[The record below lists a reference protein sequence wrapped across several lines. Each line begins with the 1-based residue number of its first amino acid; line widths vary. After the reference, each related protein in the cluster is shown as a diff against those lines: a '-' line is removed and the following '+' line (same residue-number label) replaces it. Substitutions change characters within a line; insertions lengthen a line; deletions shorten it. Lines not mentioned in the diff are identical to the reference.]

1 MKNRVREI
9 RRTLSLSQAEFAKSI
24 AMGQTGVSMVE
35 NGTRELTDRQIIT
48 ICAVF
53 GVDEHWLRTGEGE
66 PFPLPPQEDLDLQ
79 DALFALQVDDMDPF
93 RKSLA
98 RAALE
103 LIATLPEEAMPALK
117 KFLSDANAT
126 LGTNEKDEG

>member
-1 MKNRVREI
+1 MNTRIKELRK
-9 RRTLSLSQAEFAKSI
+9 TLGLSQSEFAIKI
-24 AMGQTGVSMVE
+24 GIGQTGISSIERGNSIV
-35 NGTRELTDRQIIT
+35 TDRTINQIVST
-48 ICAVF
+48 F

-79 DALFALQVDDMDPF
+79 DAFFALQVDDMDPF

-117 KFLSDANAT
+117 KFLTDANAALDT
-126 LGTNEKDEG
+126 TEKDED

>member
-1 MKNRVREI
+1 MNTRIKELRK
-9 RRTLSLSQAEFAKSI
+9 TLGLSQSEFAIKI
-24 AMGQTGVSMVE
+24 GIGQTGISSIERGNSIV
-35 NGTRELTDRQIIT
+35 TDRTINQIVST
-48 ICAVF
+48 F

-79 DALFALQVDDMDPF
+79 DAFFALQVDDMDPF

-117 KFLSDANAT
+117 KFLTDANAA
-126 LGTNEKDEG
+126 LDTNEKCEE

>member
-79 DALFALQVDDMDPF
+79 DAFFALQIDDMDPF

-103 LIATLPEEAMPALK
+103 LIAKLPDEAMPALR
-117 KFLSDANAT
+117 KFLQDANASIPEEQ
-126 LGTNEKDEG
+126 GEE

>member
-1 MKNRVREI
+1 MNRIKKI
-9 RRTLSLSQAEFAKSI
+9 RVELNLSQTDFARQIGVSQQTLSSLENDTRPVSERNIISI
-24 AMGQTGVSMVE
+24 CS
-35 NGTRELTDRQIIT
+35 
-48 ICAVF
+48 VF
-53 GVDEHWLRTGEGE
+53 GVDAHWLRPGAGE

-79 DALFALQVDDMDPF
+79 DAFFALQVDDMDPF

-117 KFLSDANAT
+117 KFLTDANAALDT
-126 LGTNEKDEG
+126 TEKNEE

>member
-1 MKNRVREI
+1 MNHRVKIVRE
-9 RRTLSLSQAEFAKSI
+9 TVGLSQAEFASRL
-24 AMGQTGVSMVE
+24 AMNQTGVSMVE
-35 NGTRELTDRQIIT
+35 SGRREVSPALILK
-48 ICAVF
+48 ICSVF

-79 DALFALQVDDMDPF
+79 DAFFALQVDDMDPF

-103 LIATLPEEAMPALK
+103 LIATLPEEAMPALR
-117 KFLSDANAT
+117 KFLTDANAALDT
-126 LGTNEKDEG
+126 TEKDAE

>member
-66 PFPLPPQEDLDLQ
+66 PFPLPPEEDERLLQLLAELTDENTDPRKKRLISTFCQLIMDSSEEDLD
-79 DALFALQVDDMDPF
+79 ALSRIFESLHSALAD
-93 RKSLA
+93 
-98 RAALE
+98 
-103 LIATLPEEAMPALK
+103 
-117 KFLSDANAT
+117 
-126 LGTNEKDEG
+126 EKDEG

>member
-1 MKNRVREI
+1 MNTRIKELRK
-9 RRTLSLSQAEFAKSI
+9 TLGLSQSEFAIKI
-24 AMGQTGVSMVE
+24 GIGQTGISSIERGNSIV
-35 NGTRELTDRQIIT
+35 TDRTINQIVST
-48 ICAVF
+48 F
-53 GVDEHWLRTGEGE
+53 GVDEHWLRTGEVE

-79 DALFALQVDDMDPF
+79 DAFFALQVDDMDPF

-117 KFLSDANAT
+117 KFLTDANAALDT
-126 LGTNEKDEG
+126 TEKGEE